1 MFQDCK
7 CFCFVHGRRYSTK
20 SCKRCVVSLATKS
33 ASHLLEH
40 FLCWRDVSNQPNQ
53 WLIMGAFNLRAN
65 YNWWSCMKRKL
76 DINAKSQRTTRR
88 ATLTTGGHSW
98 VGSMYWCIH
107 HWPLPCSCG
116 HRMCYA
122 PGAWL
127 SGMQYRTRLR
137 LSTVLN
143 VLQLLISPVSDCN
156 ESLPSHT
163 AYSKILTSAVNH
175 ILFFTY

>member
-1 MFQDCK
+1 
-7 CFCFVHGRRYSTK
+7 
-20 SCKRCVVSLATKS
+20 
-33 ASHLLEH
+33 
-40 FLCWRDVSNQPNQ
+40 
-53 WLIMGAFNLRAN
+53 
-65 YNWWSCMKRKL
+65 MKRKL
-76 DINAKSQRTTRR
+76 DINAKSRRTTRR

-107 HWPLPCSCG
+107 HWPLPYSCG

-137 LSTVLN
+137 LSTILN
-143 VLQLLISPVSDCN
+143 ALQLLISPVSDCN

-163 AYSKILTSAVNH
+163 AYLKILTSAVNR
-175 ILFFTY
+175 ILFSPTNYFFFFITCWLTFVVITYRLVLTQSNGSYSCNPLWSNLNCCSFLNMYCTAIDVVEAHVMVSTHRNLIY